1 VRSLRASKIAALLLA
16 ALPVTFAGEVSAHRR
31 DEYLQAARIG
41 IEADR
46 IHLELA
52 LTPGIAVAG
61 TVIRD
66 IDHDRD
72 GTLSQTERQ
81 AYARRVL
88 GFVRIHVDGSEPL
101 HLAVASS
108 RFPDLEAMRGGDGT
122 IAIQSDVLIPP
133 LTAGTHRLLFRNRN
147 AASNL
152 VFLANALAP
161 ATDRIAI
168 TGQRRDRDQREL
180 TIEFVV
186 R

>member
-1 VRSLRASKIAALLLA
+1 MLLLA
-16 ALPVTFAGEVSAHRR
+16 ALTVTFAAEVSAHRR

-41 IEADR
+41 IEPER

-52 LTPGIAVAG
+52 LTPGIAVAAA
-61 TVIRD
+61 VILD
-66 IDHDRD
+66 IDRDRD
-72 GTLSQTERQ
+72 GTLSQKEQQ

-88 GFVRIHVDGSEPL
+88 GFMTIQLDGSEPL
-101 HLAVASS
+101 SLAAASS
-108 RFPDLEAMRGGDGT
+108 RFPELEAMRGGDGT
-122 IAIQSDVLIPP
+122 IAIQSDVLVAQ
-133 LTAGTHRLLFRNRN
+133 LAAGTHRLLFRNRS

-161 ATDRIAI
+161 ANDRIAV